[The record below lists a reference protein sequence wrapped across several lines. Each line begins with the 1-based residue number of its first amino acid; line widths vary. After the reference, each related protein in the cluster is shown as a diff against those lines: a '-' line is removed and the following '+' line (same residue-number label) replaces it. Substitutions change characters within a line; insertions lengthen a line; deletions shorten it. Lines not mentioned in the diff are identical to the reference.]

1 VGSYVGVILGLWAL
15 PTLGKGVVGF
25 FVAVGGIVRDISI
38 GGVGAALVSF
48 FPLLWFAL
56 TLVVVLLLPLVTPVL
71 WVGMLSR
78 STAAKAQQHG
88 AGVVAV
94 CTVAPVVI
102 VAVAFV
108 ATLAPPHAE
117 MVDRIAAAHDDAS
130 RQALLDDRNAISA
143 ALVDAHL
150 ARHRTF
156 SSLDAVDARNAWAHE
171 WNEFVPTPV
180 AETIGNFAAGL
191 ARPFIFQGTT
201 ADIAAAGQLHR
212 DFFGTHLERAH
223 AKAVQQALSAT
234 WSREQR
240 YAGFINEG
248 QRRVRLVRQDVSA
261 KSAGGVATVE
271 VHDEWSNLTL
281 ADEEVALFFE
291 LPESAA
297 LTGLWLSPTGNRDEA
312 FAAVV
317 APRGAAQQ
325 VYREQLEKRRD
336 PALLE
341 QVGPRQYRLRVFPV
355 PARHID
361 RDRGS
366 FFTTTDAWR
375 NVENQPRQHVWL
387 SYEAFVDGDGVIPF
401 PRLRERRNGFW
412 DTATVRTVNGIAVDA
427 AADGAADDAAD
438 DVGAAVGYAWVQGEV
453 KGDKVDVFEAAAF
466 GRCFRFARQEQA
478 EIAGGLAGKN
488 VDVIVDRS
496 LAMET
501 ERQHLAA
508 ALTALRASG
517 ARLSF
522 VLGTSKL
529 RHESAVAAAAV
540 DAVDVTALQFYG
552 AASLKELIEQY
563 AGLAAPQTTATTNDA
578 LVVLTSEGSF
588 DVADDAGLVLPQGF
602 TLPKTVVVH
611 LGGRFPAGYDDV
623 TIDTIRRGGGTAVS
637 NVDEAIARLRG
648 GVRADGFA
656 ISTCAAA
663 VEGRGRAL
671 VARQAILAADRGGG
685 DVASLDELHNLA
697 KQASV
702 VSPYS
707 SMICLVDE
715 AQRQRLKELEAQ
727 QDRFDREVEDGAEA
741 APAGDIFN
749 VQGVPEPAEWL
760 LLLLAMAATT
770 VMVRRPARR
779 GATVRR
785 RSPPSLRVRP
795 HRGA

>member
-1 VGSYVGVILGLWAL
+1 MNRLLKIVVHALFWPWNLAFIALISFGYVPLALIDLVADAAAGLAPWDFVLGSFVLVLVPILSTVFALRSLRRRPADLALLFFGAELPVFFFVLARLFGFQDLTGAAWVVVASLVTGGLAALVLVLLDERVTAFPRIGLALHAGLATVAVVGSYVGVILGLWAL

-281 ADEEVALFFE
+281 ADEEVALVFE

-297 LTGLWLSPTGNRDEA
+297 LTGL
-312 FAAVV
+312 
-317 APRGAAQQ
+317 
-325 VYREQLEKRRD
+325 
-336 PALLE
+336 
-341 QVGPRQYRLRVFPV
+341 
-355 PARHID
+355 
-361 RDRGS
+361 
-366 FFTTTDAWR
+366 
-375 NVENQPRQHVWL
+375 
-387 SYEAFVDGDGVIPF
+387 
-401 PRLRERRNGFW
+401 
-412 DTATVRTVNGIAVDA
+412 
-427 AADGAADDAAD
+427 
-438 DVGAAVGYAWVQGEV
+438 
-453 KGDKVDVFEAAAF
+453 
-466 GRCFRFARQEQA
+466 C
-478 EIAGGLAGKN
+478 
-488 VDVIVDRS
+488 
-496 LAMET
+496 
-501 ERQHLAA
+501 
-508 ALTALRASG
+508 
-517 ARLSF
+517 
-522 VLGTSKL
+522 
-529 RHESAVAAAAV
+529 
-540 DAVDVTALQFYG
+540 
-552 AASLKELIEQY
+552 
-563 AGLAAPQTTATTNDA
+563 
-578 LVVLTSEGSF
+578 
-588 DVADDAGLVLPQGF
+588 
-602 TLPKTVVVH
+602 
-611 LGGRFPAGYDDV
+611 
-623 TIDTIRRGGGTAVS
+623 
-637 NVDEAIARLRG
+637 
-648 GVRADGFA
+648 
-656 ISTCAAA
+656 
-663 VEGRGRAL
+663 
-671 VARQAILAADRGGG
+671 
-685 DVASLDELHNLA
+685 
-697 KQASV
+697 
-702 VSPYS
+702 
-707 SMICLVDE
+707 
-715 AQRQRLKELEAQ
+715 
-727 QDRFDREVEDGAEA
+727 
-741 APAGDIFN
+741 
-749 VQGVPEPAEWL
+749 
-760 LLLLAMAATT
+760 
-770 VMVRRPARR
+770 
-779 GATVRR
+779 
-785 RSPPSLRVRP
+785 
-795 HRGA
+795 